1 MADVPVTTQVSLTG
15 PTQTTVEVPPTEPA
29 AQGRPPRQ
37 AQVLAVGE
45 PVPAGAVFDRA
56 DTVRQ
61 RVRVRPTERG
71 VLEAEFAIRRVWT
84 DRDDPGVP
92 TSEEWLVIRREADGD
107 LSCSLCNAPPTS
119 TIDTLAWLKCQRYFV
134 ERAHQDAKS
143 ELGWDD
149 FRAQKYRAWEHQ
161 LALTVLASWFLAE
174 TKLDWARA
182 AARDPTL
189 AHEFAV
195 ENLPQLS
202 AANGRELL
210 RAALPLPHLSPEQA
224 LALVV
229 QHLVNRTR
237 ARKSR
242 LRHRQRLGISP
253 SPPM

>member
-1 MADVPVTTQVSLTG
+1 LGIPGDRRFATKVELGWQLIQRAQANGVPFEAVCCDDLYGRATWFRRRLQHAQILYMADVPVTTQVYLTG

-134 ERAHQDAKS
+134 E
-143 ELGWDD
+143 
-149 FRAQKYRAWEHQ
+149 
-161 LALTVLASWFLAE
+161 
-174 TKLDWARA
+174 
-182 AARDPTL
+182 
-189 AHEFAV
+189 
-195 ENLPQLS
+195 
-202 AANGRELL
+202 
-210 RAALPLPHLSPEQA
+210 
-224 LALVV
+224 
-229 QHLVNRTR
+229 
-237 ARKSR
+237 
-242 LRHRQRLGISP
+242 
-253 SPPM
+253 